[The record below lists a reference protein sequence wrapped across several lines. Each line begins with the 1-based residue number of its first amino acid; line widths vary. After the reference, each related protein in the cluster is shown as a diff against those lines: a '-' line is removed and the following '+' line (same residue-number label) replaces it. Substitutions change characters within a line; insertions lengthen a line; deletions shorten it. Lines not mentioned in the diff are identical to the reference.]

1 MTSSPLRV
9 TLALSL
15 ALAAAGCSGAA
26 RSVPDDVYDR
36 PAKITIIIGQAGRIS
51 VDDRGLGGMPVL
63 FVHGNGSDKSVWDAQ
78 LAHLSGKRRVVA
90 LDLRGF
96 GRSDL
101 RDGAGLGVP
110 AFASDIDA
118 VANAL
123 KLDRFVLVGHSFGGA
138 VVTSYAG
145 THPDRVAGVL
155 YVDPA
160 GDLSRTPREK
170 LQGWLDNVDK
180 DTDYT
185 YSVQWFHQILEGAAP
200 GVGEKVLASLQAS
213 RHAAFAGAIHGLVD
227 YDPVPDLQAFHG
239 PRLTVIR
246 ESNDTPSSLQ
256 NLVPDLPAEKVTG
269 TSHWLMM
276 DKPQELNRILDE
288 FLARVGS
295 GDGA

>member
-1 MTSSPLRV
+1 MKPSPLQALV
-9 TLALSL
+9 VLTLAT
-15 ALAAAGCSGAA
+15 AATACAPKTDIGAA
-26 RSVPDDVYDR
+26 YER
-36 PAKITIIIGQAGRIS
+36 PSKKTIVIGKAGRLS
-51 VDDRGLGGMPVL
+51 VDDRGIGGLPVL
-63 FVHGNGSDKSVWDAQ
+63 FVHGNGSDKSAWEAQ

-96 GRSDL
+96 GKSDC
-101 RDGAGLGVP
+101 RDDADLTVP
-110 AFASDIDA
+110 GFAEDIES

-155 YVDPA
+155 YVDPS
-160 GDLSRTPREK
+160 GDVSRTPREK

-180 DTDYT
+180 DADYT

-200 GVGEKVLASLQAS
+200 GVAEKVIASLKAS
-213 RHAAFAGAIHGLVD
+213 RHEAFAGAIHGLVD
-227 YDPVPDLQAFHG
+227 YDPIPDLKAYHG

-256 NLVPDLPAEKVTG
+256 NLVPDLPSEKFSG

-276 DKPQELNRILDE
+276 DKPEEFNRILDE
-288 FLARVGS
+288 FLARVEKV
-295 GDGA
+295 DGA